1 MVMMMV
7 NYDDGV
13 DGDNEDGPGGKSAD
27 DDQDDG
33 GGDDD
38 DDDHGG
44 DVRRDAVVAV
54 EISGEIQRRLQET
67 NDFGLLKLTSFSYVG
82 VLPKN

>member
-44 DVRRDAVVAV
+44 DVGRDAVVAV

-67 NDFGLLKLTSFSYVG
+67 IGLFTLT
-82 VLPKN
+82 NIC